1 MAVKANGQL
10 YLTAEEQYERY
21 RITCSAGD
29 TIALG
34 ADGTAKAQVVLGFY
48 RLGTDGVME
57 AFAPERLVYE
67 VRAADDSVLYDD
79 MIAPG
84 GVTYDVTG
92 DMRGDMA
99 SLYAEMR
106 TADGSVLAVQSFGV
120 VRDGADGEPGK
131 PGDAGADGVTW
142 DVRLSCGEA
151 VYATA
156 YAELKADVWAELT
169 KDGAVT
175 EMFALKVDWQDGN
188 GTSIDSTTMSGGD
201 GLTRYGLSN
210 LFEGCVEDGVAPARL
225 VLTAYARN
233 AASGRPVAVLEKTFA
248 VAYDT
253 PRPIGRGG
261 WEAGATYRNG
271 EMVMVG
277 DVVYMWNY
285 PVSGNSG
292 VSPDEDVKQNPEATH
307 WLARQEEVLLATK
320 VLLASFALVGGAVFM
335 GDYVISRYGTSGGVA
350 SEDYTTFDED
360 DPDDSDGSGSFAP
373 TLWMNFATGE
383 INLGAGRVAGFKI
396 GRNGLTNEGYDNDAY
411 IILRNDA
418 KGVFAGMGVNVASAT
433 LNGTITARLEN
444 NEARQTSATNTALYL
459 SASGARGNYAF
470 RGKGN
475 GVLEGM
481 VCGWK
486 VQLLSADGNP
496 VIDYSKGSYVLATHG
511 VASDDDAFRLPT
523 LSGMRNALAAESG
536 PFAAELTI
544 VNEAFD
550 SGGGSIRVVGRK
562 GITGQS
568 TEYPMLY
575 NGSGTETED
584 VTLQTG
590 CGVKIL
596 LTFSGLLYQAYVV
609 GRS

>member
-67 VRAADDSVLYDD
+67 VRAADGGVLYDD
-79 MIAPG
+79 AVAPG
-84 GVTYDVTG
+84 GATYDVTG

-99 SLYAEMR
+99 SLWAEIR
-106 TADGSVLAVQSFGV
+106 TAEGSVLAVQSFGV

-156 YAELKADVWAELT
+156 YAELKGGVTAELT

-175 EMFALKVDWQDGN
+175 EMYAMDVDWQDAN
-188 GTSIDSTTMSGGD
+188 EASIYKYRQGGGE
-201 GLTRYGLSN
+201 GLTKYVLTDGFTHCIGL
-210 LFEGCVEDGVAPARL
+210 GKAPYRL
-225 VLTAYARN
+225 VLTPYAYDGAARP
-233 AASGRPVAVLEKTFA
+233 AALLEKTFA

-253 PRPIGRGG
+253 ARPIGRGG

-285 PVSGNSG
+285 PVSGNSQL
-292 VSPDEDVKQNPEATH
+292 SPKEDVAQNPQTTH

-320 VLLASFALVGGAVFM
+320 VLLAAFALVGGAVFM
-335 GDYVISRYGTSGGVA
+335 GDYVVSRYGTAGGSA

-360 DPDDSDGSGSFAP
+360 DPDDADGSGSFAP
-373 TLWMNFATGE
+373 TLWMDFATGE
-383 INLGAGRVAGFKI
+383 IHLGAGRVAGFRI
-396 GRNGLTNEGYDNDAY
+396 TGESLTNEGFENNAR
-411 IILRNDA
+411 IMFRNNA
-418 KGVFAGMGVNVASAT
+418 KGLIAALGGSLGSMLDLERFVGWFENREERMGFAD
-433 LNGTITARLEN
+433 R
-444 NEARQTSATNTALYL
+444 NTALKL
-459 SASGARGNYAF
+459 RASGAAVNDAF
-470 RGKGN
+470 NGEGN
-475 GVLEGM
+475 GVLDGM

-486 VQLLSADGNP
+486 ANVVRVGDGTA
-496 VIDYSKGSYVLATHG
+496 IDYSKGNYVLATCYPG
-511 VASDDDAFRLPT
+511 GDGLLLPT
-523 LSGMRNALAAESG
+523 LNNMRTALGVNGTEKT
-536 PFAAELTI
+536 FAAELTI
-544 VNEAFD
+544 VSHISTVDF
-550 SGGGSIRVVGRK
+550 RVVGRK
-562 GITGQS
+562 GTTGQS
-568 TEYPMLY
+568 TQMPSLR
-575 NGSGTETED
+575 NGSADDIEQI
-584 VTLQTG
+584 TLG
-590 CGVKIL
+590 
-596 LTFSGLLYQAYVV
+596 SGDTARIMLVWDGNGYYAYASVS
-609 GRS
+609 G

>member
-21 RITCSAGD
+21 KITCSAGD

-67 VRAADDSVLYDD
+67 VRAADGSVLYDD
-79 MIAPG
+79 GVNPG
-84 GVTYDVTG
+84 GATYDVTG

-142 DVRLSCGEA
+142 DVRLTCGEA

-175 EMFALKVDWQDGN
+175 EMFALDVEWLDGN
-188 GTSIDSTTMSGGD
+188 GASIDSTTMGGGD

-210 LFEGCVEDGVAPARL
+210 LFEGCVEDGVAPERL

-253 PRPIGRGG
+253 ARPIGRGG

-292 VSPDEDVKQNPEATH
+292 VSPDEDVAQNPEATH

-360 DPDDSDGSGSFAP
+360 DPDDADGSGSFAP

-383 INLGAGRVAGFKI
+383 IHLGAGRVAGFRI
-396 GRNGLTNEGYDNDAY
+396 TGESLTNEGFENNAR
-411 IILRNDA
+411 IMFRNNA
-418 KGVFAGMGVNVASAT
+418 KGLIAALGGSLGSMVDVERFVGWF
-433 LNGTITARLEN
+433 EN
-444 NEARQTSATNTALYL
+444 NEERMGAADRNTALKL
-459 SASGARGNYAF
+459 RASGAAVNDAF
-470 RGKGN
+470 NGEGN
-475 GVLEGM
+475 GVLDGM

-486 VQLLSADGNP
+486 ANVVRVGDGTA
-496 VIDYSKGSYVLATHG
+496 IDYSKGNYVLATCYPG
-511 VASDDDAFRLPT
+511 GDGLLLPT
-523 LSGMRNALAAESG
+523 LGNMRTALGINGTEKT
-536 PFAAELTI
+536 FAAELTI
-544 VNEAFD
+544 VSHISTVDF
-550 SGGGSIRVVGRK
+550 RVVGRK
-562 GITGQS
+562 GVTGQS
-568 TEYPMLY
+568 TQFPSLRNGNADDIEYITL
-575 NGSGTETED
+575 GSGDTARIMLVWD
-584 VTLQTG
+584 GNGYYAYASV
-590 CGVKIL
+590 
-596 LTFSGLLYQAYVV
+596 SG
-609 GRS
+609 

>member
-67 VRAADDSVLYDD
+67 VRAADGSVLYDD

-99 SLYAEMR
+99 SLYAEIR

-120 VRDGADGEPGK
+120 VKDGTDGK

-175 EMFALKVDWQDGN
+175 EMYALKVEWLDGN
-188 GTSIDSTTMSGGD
+188 GTSIDSTTMGNGD
-201 GLTRYGLSN
+201 GLTRYGLGN

-253 PRPIGRGG
+253 ARPIGRGG

-292 VSPDEDVKQNPEATH
+292 VSPDEDVAQNPKATH

-335 GDYVISRYGTSGGVA
+335 GDYVISRYGTSGGGA

-360 DPDDSDGSGSFAP
+360 DPDDADGSGSFAP

-383 INLGAGRVAGFKI
+383 INLGAGRVAGFRI
-396 GRNGLTNEGYDNDAY
+396 TGESLTNEGFGNNAR
-411 IILRNDA
+411 IVFRNDA
-418 KGVFAGMGVNVASAT
+418 KGLIAALGGSLGSMTDVERFVGQF
-433 LNGTITARLEN
+433 EN
-444 NEARQTSATNTALYL
+444 REERMSIADRNTALKL
-459 SASGARGNYAF
+459 RASGAVVNDAF
-470 RGKGN
+470 NGEGN
-475 GVLEGM
+475 GVLDGM

-486 VQLLSADGNP
+486 ANVVRVGDGTA
-496 VIDYSKGSYVLATHG
+496 IDYSKGNYVLATCYPG
-511 VASDDDAFRLPT
+511 GDGLLLPT
-523 LSGMRNALAAESG
+523 LSNMRTALGINDTGKA
-536 PFAAELTI
+536 FAAELTI
-544 VNEAFD
+544 VSHISTESF
-550 SGGGSIRVVGRK
+550 RVVGRK
-562 GITGQS
+562 GTTGQS
-568 TEYPMLY
+568 TQMPSLR
-575 NGSGTETED
+575 NGSADDIEQI
-584 VTLQTG
+584 TLG
-590 CGVKIL
+590 
-596 LTFSGLLYQAYVV
+596 SGDTARIMLVWDGNGYYAYASVS
-609 GRS
+609 G

>member
-1 MAVKANGQL
+1 MIANGSFTI
-10 YLTAEEQYERY
+10 TAEEQYERY

-67 VRAADDSVLYDD
+67 VRAADGSVLYDD

-142 DVRLSCGEA
+142 DVRLTCGEA

-156 YAELKADVWAELT
+156 YAELKADVLAELT

-175 EMFALKVDWQDGN
+175 EMFALDVEWLDGN
-188 GTSIDSTTMSGGD
+188 GTSIDSTTMGGGD
-201 GLTRYGLSN
+201 GLTRYGLGN

-253 PRPIGRGG
+253 ARPIGRGG

-292 VSPDEDVKQNPEATH
+292 VSPDEDVAQNPAATH

-335 GDYVISRYGTSGGVA
+335 GDYVISRYGTSGGMA

-383 INLGAGRVAGFKI
+383 INLGAGRVAGFRI
-396 GRNGLTNEGYDNDAY
+396 TGESLTNEGFENNAR
-411 IILRNDA
+411 IMFRNNA
-418 KGVFAGMGVNVASAT
+418 KGLIAALGGSLGSMVDVERFVGWF
-433 LNGTITARLEN
+433 EN
-444 NEARQTSATNTALYL
+444 NEERMGIADRNTALKL
-459 SASGARGNYAF
+459 RASGAAVNDAF
-470 RGKGN
+470 NGEGN
-475 GVLEGM
+475 GVLDGM

-511 VASDDDAFRLPT
+511 VASDDDAFRLPM
-523 LSGMRNALAAESG
+523 LSGMRNALAAGSG